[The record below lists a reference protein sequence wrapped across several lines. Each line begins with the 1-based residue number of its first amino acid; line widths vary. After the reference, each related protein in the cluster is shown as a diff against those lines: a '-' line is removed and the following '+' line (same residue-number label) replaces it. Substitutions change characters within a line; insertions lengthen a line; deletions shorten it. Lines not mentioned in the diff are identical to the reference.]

1 MSDINTLIVVVREM
15 LDRIDH
21 HTRHHERVRADLSE
35 MALEHGLLSMRVSRA
50 EGKLHD
56 TELRLNRALDENI
69 ELKDQLNIERDL
81 RQQEQ
86 QRAEVLLA
94 ATEKLTAELK
104 LVRGREEALKREL
117 KVYGCSFEGGE

>member
-21 HTRHHERVRADLSE
+21 HARQYERVRADLSE
-35 MALEHGLLSMRVSRA
+35 ASIKGVELALRVSSA
-50 EGKLHD
+50 EKKLHD
-56 TELRLNRALDENI
+56 TELRLNRALDENV
-69 ELKDQLNIERDL
+69 ELKDQLSIERDL
-81 RQQEQ
+81 RQQQQ

-104 LVRGREEALKREL
+104 LARGREEALKREL
-117 KVYGCSFEGGE
+117 KVYGVDFEGGE

>member
-21 HTRHHERVRADLSE
+21 HARQYERVRAESANAHLENVSLS
-35 MALEHGLLSMRVSRA
+35 LRVSNA
-50 EGKLHD
+50 EKKLHD

-69 ELKDQLNIERDL
+69 ELKDQLIIERDL

-104 LVRGREEALKREL
+104 LARGREEALKREL
-117 KVYGCSFEGGE
+117 KLYGCSFEGGE